1 MADEQ
6 QDEKQDAQQDAQ
18 QGEQPGALSRVA
30 GGIESTTGP
39 AGAGAGVES
48 VDIDASDL
56 AVEGGPRQ
64 ESGSAT
70 DAGDYAGGA
79 EESGGTGGV
88 NAGGAG

>member
-1 MADEQ
+1 VADEQ
-6 QDEKQDAQQDAQ
+6 QDERQGAQ
-18 QGEQPGALSRVA
+18 QGAGGRLA

-48 VDIDASDL
+48 VDIDATDV
-56 AVEGGPRQ
+56 AVGSGPRQ

-70 DAGDYAGGA
+70 DAGDYEGGA
-79 EESGGTGGV
+79 EELGGTGGA